1 MARAD
6 AVRNREALVRAARV
20 VFARDGLAA
29 KLETVAREAEVGPAT
44 LYRHFAAK
52 PDLLQAIFEQ
62 RFADELEP
70 ALAAA
75 AADEDAWRG
84 FVMALHA
91 ALELW
96 ASDPVLTA
104 IALEPGRGPMA
115 PAVRA
120 RLFEPLEDLAA
131 RAQASGRLR
140 GDLAA
145 LDLPVLVRMLLVA
158 AGAGA
163 SDGVALADPHR
174 WERYLALTLDAL
186 RAERAHQLPAR
197 PA

>member
-20 VFARDGLAA
+20 VFARDGLDA
-29 KLETVAREAEVGPAT
+29 KLEDVAREARVGTTT
-44 LYRHFAAK
+44 LYRHF
-52 PDLLQAIFEQ
+52 PSRSDMLQGIFEQ

-75 AADEDAWRG
+75 VADEDPWRG
-84 FVMALHA
+84 LVMALHA

-96 ASDPVLTA
+96 AGDPALTA
-104 IALEPGRGPMA
+104 VALEPGRGPTA
-115 PAVRA
+115 TAIRA
-120 RLFEPLEDLAA
+120 RLLGPLEDLAA
-131 RAQASGRLR
+131 RAQAAGRLR

-145 LDLPVLVRMLLVA
+145 LDLPVLLRMLLVA

-163 SDGVALADPHR
+163 TDGAALSDPRR
-174 WERYLALTLDAL
+174 WERYLALVLDAL

>member
-6 AVRNREALVRAARV
+6 AVRNREALVRAARD
-20 VFARDGLAA
+20 VFAREGLDA
-29 KLETVAREAEVGPAT
+29 KLETIAREADVGPAT

-62 RFADELEP
+62 RFTEELEP
-70 ALAAA
+70 ALSAAA
-75 AADEDAWRG
+75 GDEDAWRG
-84 FVMALHA
+84 LVMALHA

-96 ASDPVLTA
+96 AGDPVLTA

-131 RAQASGRLR
+131 RAQAAGRLR

-145 LDLPVLVRMLLVA
+145 LDLPVLIRMLLVA

-163 SDGVALADPHR
+163 SDGVALADPRR

-186 RAERAHQLPAR
+186 RADRAHQLPAR
-197 PA
+197 AG